1 MLAAWLAAIGAAQRH
16 TAEQVIAAAEVAD
29 DDGDKLKLAL
39 TVVAG
44 GDHIDSSRLEQWL
57 REISGVEVNCLSLH
71 SDGPNENG
79 APLWTLKLRVERDR
93 GSDAD

>member
-1 MLAAWLAAIGAAQRH
+1 
-16 TAEQVIAAAEVAD
+16 VIAAAEVAD